1 MHKSLRVRPAAVAQL
16 VEKSKCGLKFKG
28 SNPAADGTSRKLQ
41 KSLIVRPV
49 AVAQLVEKSTGDP
62 KFNGSK
68 LAADGTSRK

>member
-1 MHKSLRVRPAAVAQL
+1 MVMLVAVEQL
-16 VEKSKCGLKFKG
+16 VEKSTSDPKFEG
-28 SNPAADGTSRKLQ
+28 SNPVTDGTSRKLQ